1 MTLDPKDAET
11 APPEATAGDSG
22 SAAQTYEVP
31 VLIPLGNVHALLAG
45 GGLTTPDG
53 LKGTKKAGS

>member
-11 APPEATAGDSG
+11 VAPEPTTGVSK
-22 SAAQTYEVP
+22 SAVQKYEVP

-45 GGLTTPDG
+45 GGITTGDG
-53 LKGTKKAGS
+53 LKGTKKAGK